1 MKKIILIIIAF
12 ILILFTMLLFIVN
25 SNNSYDTKLIK
36 EVNKKYKE
44 EVTYVNKQGN
54 SYIVKT
60 KDKVVVLNEEYKEV
74 TSEELKNIKELNY
87 DIVYKKNKLMY
98 QKSEVKKRS
107 LIYTY
112 YDINSGKEIDK
123 LEIEG

>member
-1 MKKIILIIIAF
+1 MKKIILIIIAI

-36 EVNKKYKE
+36 EINKNYKE

>member
-1 MKKIILIIIAF
+1 MKKLILIIIAI

-25 SNNSYDTKLIK
+25 SNNSYNTKLLK
-36 EVNKKYKE
+36 EVNKNYKE
-44 EVTYVNKQGN
+44 EVTYVNKYGN

-60 KDKVVVLNEEYKEV
+60 KDKVVVLDEEYKEIAK
-74 TSEELKNIKELNY
+74 EELKNIKELDY
-87 DIVYKKNKLMY
+87 ALVYKKNKIMY
-98 QKSEVKKRS
+98 QKSEAKDKD

-112 YDINSGKEIDK
+112 YDIKTGKEIDK